1 MSTLT
6 EIHLLMD
13 LEDEIIFS
21 DSELIYHYS
30 SKYDQKIDN
39 LI

>member
-21 DSELIYHYS
+21 DSELIAFELS
-30 SKYDQKIDN
+30 
-39 LI
+39 L